1 MKVLLFRIIELVVES
16 IRILN
21 HSRQKVL
28 FTGRQAQKIAHSTPS
43 HLSRHMFQ
51 GAICSDSLGLQPA
64 WACRSTRSFAG
75 RGRSW
80 QDLYVRRGGS
90 LKMRDTRDTRDSLQY
105 PCLWIMISHDEPSN
119 FGVLDFQWFSDKPKW
134 CNTFCFVLRC
144 YPFPVWRSVEI
155 PILIFMAE
163 SREDTSSPNPPA

>member
-1 MKVLLFRIIELVVES
+1 MKVLLFRIPELVVES

-28 FTGRQAQKIAHSTPS
+28 FTGREAQKSAHSTPN

-80 QDLYVRRGGS
+80 QDMKCQG
-90 LKMRDTRDTRDSLQY
+90 
-105 PCLWIMISHDEPSN
+105 
-119 FGVLDFQWFSDKPKW
+119 GVLWKCGIPGIPITMFVDFQTQVVQHFLFWGCDATHSLCGDQWRFACWFSW
-134 CNTFCFVLRC
+134 HG
-144 YPFPVWRSVEI
+144 
-155 PILIFMAE
+155 

>member
-80 QDLYVRRGGS
+80 QDLYVRRGV
-90 LKMRDTRDTRDSLQY
+90 
-105 PCLWIMISHDEPSN
+105 LWKCGIPGIPGIASNTHVCGLCSAMMSHQILGYSIFN
-119 FGVLDFQWFSDKPKW
+119 DFQTNPSGA
-134 CNTFCFVLRC
+134 TLSVLC
-144 YPFPVWRSVEI
+144 CDATHS
-155 PILIFMAE
+155 LCG
-163 SREDTSSPNPPA
+163 DQ